1 MKSLKD
7 SDEKII
13 SGFKSF
19 AEKEMFDL
27 CRSITGKGI
36 KKSLNLIKKKFK
48 KLSIYKIKS
57 GSIVFDWKI
66 PPEWDIKKAY
76 ILDKNIKKI
85 IDFKNNNL
93 HLVNYSIPINKILKR
108 DELLKKIY
116 SLQAQ
121 PNAIPY
127 VTSYYKRDWG
137 FCCDYNTKKRLLKD
151 YKKDDFF
158 KVVIESTHNQKGYLN
173 YGEIYL
179 PGKSKQEI
187 LISTYLCH
195 PSMANNELSGP
206 IVSMSLIKYF
216 MKKKLNKSLRFIF
229 IPETI
234 GSIAWIAKNYN
245 HIKNNIIGGYNLSCI
260 GDEKSYSFVES
271 KDKKSL
277 FVRYLVK
284 EYKRRKIKY
293 KKYSFLKRGSDERQ
307 FNSPGIDL
315 PIVTVSRT
323 KFGEYKEYHTSL
335 DNFDLVTNKGL
346 LGGFKIVKSA
356 IENILKLKIPKST
369 LLCEPH
375 LSKYNLYNSINF
387 KSQKNLSMDY
397 LNFLQYSDGTRTI
410 EEISK
415 EIKLKNSK
423 SKQICKILEKNKLL
437 TI

>member
-1 MKSLKD
+1 LKSLKN

-57 GSIVFDWKI
+57 GSIAFDWKI
-66 PPEWDIKKAY
+66 PPEWNIKKAY
-76 ILDKNIKKI
+76 ILDRNKKKI

-116 SLQAQ
+116 SLPAQ

-137 FCCDYNTKKRLLKD
+137 FCCNYNTKKKLLKD

-158 KVVIESTHNQKGYLN
+158 KVVIESSHNQKGYLN

-216 MKKKLNKSLRFIF
+216 KKKKLNKSLRFIF

-260 GDEKSYSFVES
+260 GDEKNYSFVES

-284 EYKRRKIKY
+284 EYK
-293 KKYSFLKRGSDERQ
+293 
-307 FNSPGIDL
+307 
-315 PIVTVSRT
+315 
-323 KFGEYKEYHTSL
+323 
-335 DNFDLVTNKGL
+335 
-346 LGGFKIVKSA
+346 
-356 IENILKLKIPKST
+356 
-369 LLCEPH
+369 
-375 LSKYNLYNSINF
+375 
-387 KSQKNLSMDY
+387 
-397 LNFLQYSDGTRTI
+397 
-410 EEISK
+410 
-415 EIKLKNSK
+415 
-423 SKQICKILEKNKLL
+423 
-437 TI
+437 

>member
-7 SDEKII
+7 SDEKTI

-66 PPEWDIKKAY
+66 PPEWNIKKAY
-76 ILDKNIKKI
+76 ILDKNKKKI

-260 GDEKSYSFVES
+260 GDEKNYSFVES

-356 IENILKLKIPKST
+356 IENILKLKIPKSR

-397 LNFLQYSDGTRTI
+397 LNFLQYSDGTRTL

-415 EIKLKNSK
+415 IINLNYKDCEKIAFILK
-423 SKQICKILEKNKLL
+423 KNKLIL
-437 TI
+437 I

>member
-1 MKSLKD
+1 M
-7 SDEKII
+7 
-13 SGFKSF
+13 
-19 AEKEMFDL
+19 
-27 CRSITGKGI
+27 
-36 KKSLNLIKKKFK
+36 
-48 KLSIYKIKS
+48 
-57 GSIVFDWKI
+57 
-66 PPEWDIKKAY
+66 
-76 ILDKNIKKI
+76 
-85 IDFKNNNL
+85 
-93 HLVNYSIPINKILKR
+93 
-108 DELLKKIY
+108 LKKIY

-216 MKKKLNKSLRFIF
+216 MEKKLNKSLRFIF

-356 IENILKLKIPKST
+356 IENILKLKIPKSR

>member
-1 MKSLKD
+1 MKSLKNL
-7 SDEKII
+7 DEKII

-36 KKSLNLIKKKFK
+36 KKSLNLIKKKIR

-57 GSIVFDWKI
+57 GSIAFDWKI
-66 PPEWDIKKAY
+66 PPEWNIKNAY
-76 ILDKNIKKI
+76 ILDKNKKKI
-85 IDFKNNNL
+85 IDFKSNNL
-93 HLVNYSIPINKILKR
+93 HLVNYSIPINKFFKR

-116 SLQAQ
+116 SLPTQ

-158 KVVIESTHNQKGYLN
+158 KVVIESSHNRKGYLN

-234 GSIAWIAKNYN
+234 GSIAWISKNYN
-245 HIKNNIIGGYNLSCI
+245 HIKDNVIGGYNLSCI
-260 GDEKSYSFVES
+260 GDEKNYSFVES

-323 KFGEYKEYHTSL
+323 KFGEYREYHTSL

-356 IENILKLKIPKST
+356 IENILKLKIPKSR

-397 LNFLQYSDGTRTI
+397 LNFLQYSDGTRTL
-410 EEISK
+410 EEIAK
-415 EIKLKNSK
+415 EINLKNSRCE
-423 SKQICKILEKNKLL
+423 QICKILEKNKLL
-437 TI
+437 SI

>member
-66 PPEWDIKKAY
+66 PPEWNIKKAY
-76 ILDKNIKKI
+76 ILDKNKKKI

-260 GDEKSYSFVES
+260 GDEKNYSFVES

-356 IENILKLKIPKST
+356 IENILKLKIPKSR

-397 LNFLQYSDGTRTI
+397 LNFLQYSDGTRTL

-415 EIKLKNSK
+415 IINLNYKDCEKIAFILK
-423 SKQICKILEKNKLL
+423 KNKLIL
-437 TI
+437 I

>member
-1 MKSLKD
+1 LKSLKD

-76 ILDKNIKKI
+76 ILDKNKKKI

-216 MKKKLNKSLRFIF
+216 MEKKLNKSLRFIF

-356 IENILKLKIPKST
+356 IENILKLKIPKSR

-397 LNFLQYSDGTRTI
+397 LNFLQYSDGTRTL

-415 EIKLKNSK
+415 IINLNYKDCEKIAFILK
-423 SKQICKILEKNKLL
+423 KNKLIL
-437 TI
+437 I

>member
-1 MKSLKD
+1 MKSLKN

-57 GSIVFDWKI
+57 GSIAFDWKI
-66 PPEWDIKKAY
+66 PPEWNIKKAY
-76 ILDKNIKKI
+76 ILDRNKKKI

-116 SLQAQ
+116 SLPAQ

-137 FCCDYNTKKRLLKD
+137 FCCNYNTKKKLLKD

-158 KVVIESTHNQKGYLN
+158 KVVIESSHNQKGYLN

-216 MKKKLNKSLRFIF
+216 KKKKLNKSLRFIF

-260 GDEKSYSFVES
+260 GDEKNYSFVES

-356 IENILKLKIPKST
+356 IENILKLKIPKSR

-397 LNFLQYSDGTRTI
+397 LNFLQYSDGTRTL

-415 EIKLKNSK
+415 EIKLKISK
-423 SKQICKILEKNKLL
+423 SKQICQILEKNKLL

>member
-1 MKSLKD
+1 LKSLKN
-7 SDEKII
+7 SDKKII
-13 SGFKSF
+13 SEFKSF

-57 GSIVFDWKI
+57 GSIAFDWKI
-66 PPEWDIKKAY
+66 PPEWNIKKAY
-76 ILDKNIKKI
+76 ILDKNKKKI

-116 SLQAQ
+116 SLPAQ

-137 FCCDYNTKKRLLKD
+137 FCCDYNTKKKLSKN

-158 KVVIESTHNQKGYLN
+158 KVVIESSHNQKGYLN

-245 HIKNNIIGGYNLSCI
+245 HIKSNIIGGYNLSCI
-260 GDEKSYSFVES
+260 GDEKNYSFVES

-277 FVRYLVK
+277 FIRYLVK

-335 DNFDLVTNKGL
+335 DNFDLVTSKGL
-346 LGGFKIVKSA
+346 LGGFKIVKST
-356 IENILKLKIPKST
+356 IENILKLKIPKSR

-397 LNFLQYSDGTRTI
+397 LNFLQYSDGTRTL

-415 EIKLKNSK
+415 IINLNYKDCEKIAFILK
-423 SKQICKILEKNKLL
+423 KNKLIL
-437 TI
+437 I